1 MEDKKRKKDDKRKR
15 EASQKV
21 TEQKNK
27 VPDLTKPAS
36 AQSPAT
42 QSSSASPSPGPT
54 PSASPSPA
62 TSGPGSAA
70 TPSQGGNNAKR
81 LAVANGQPTSTT
93 SSSSTTGGPSA
104 AGNGSASSGGGP
116 QAPQQPPRYMPREVP
131 PRFRCQQDHKVLLK
145 RGQPPLSS
153 MLLGGGGGGDGPN
166 ANMAAVSESGTAA
179 ASVALTSSSVAASTT
194 TSNYANS
201 MWGAS
206 SGSQASSQGR
216 EKVIVDGNNLEEW
229 PSIAGSDGGGASFT
243 GTGGGSGNNGMPVNS
258 ISASGNQSSPTSSF
272 SLPNECMQSSSSVA
286 WGTAASQGHLGGG
299 NAVAAAGPLL
309 QQPSSLS
316 KAPAAPG
323 SHDAS
328 GPVDGSSGIPGA
340 NFSPNA
346 NPSAWPAL
354 VQQDGPAAAGE
365 GGLSSFHH
373 QGPGGSANNSA
384 SLGLGGGAVGVQGGH
399 PSLSVNQSSTHQ
411 HQLHQMQS
419 RDRELGGG
427 KWDSE
432 SAGPKIAGGEG
443 VGEGMDHSMG
453 GGGMSVGDHSLA
465 SSWRGQP
472 SYPAANSKT
481 GASRTDRWEGGG
493 GGTGGFGA
501 AEGDNGTGGWGYPS
515 STSGVNAWGS
525 AGNGGNSSQTSGV
538 SQGGWGS
545 PGVAGERGVSGSD
558 WGGSAPA
565 VGGANPAGEGMGGAG
580 SSNSS
585 SSGGSTAGN
594 HPAASSSSSTS
605 TTTTRTWDNQKGEG
619 ETGEW
624 SGGGGQGARGGSSSS
639 GGNSRSGSV
648 PNSSRPRRPAPDTE
662 AALQNLLSRSD
673 LDPRVLS
680 NTGWGQTQIRQ
691 NTSWVLE
698 EHAGQ
703 SKGGSSSATSK
714 HPSSASGPSQ
724 YSSGPRT
731 LSTDSMGPG
740 VSPSLVPSTGSSGE
754 GWESSSNSSSS
765 GASLSGRAPPPTGP
779 NTRNLGVSQSGPVT
793 TTGPGMVSGVMPGPS
808 QQGKTTGWGGG
819 GMGAGDS
826 QEAKG
831 WGNEEW
837 RGSSRGGNGGGWGD
851 LGQQGDSVS
860 GGWGGGQDEKRTG
873 GWKEMGGSGGGRGWG
888 SEQKV
893 GAGKDWGEQ
902 ESKSNTGG
910 GSWGDE
916 RKNGGGHSGG
926 DSGGGGWGNWD
937 DNAPRRTWGAG
948 GTGGGGTGGGGI
960 GVGGMGSKPHQSW
973 SGGNKMHQMPNS
985 QSGSITGP
993 QAQLQQQQSQPR
1005 NQHPQLQQAMD
1016 QGAMQGGGGRKL
1028 ISQAQN
1034 QNQSSGWTAGP
1045 KPGVSGGGGSGSE
1058 PSGWEEPSPQSISR
1072 KNEID
1077 DGTSAW
1083 GDPTHYNYKPVN
1095 LWDKNSG
1102 PAGQQP
1108 HGQGQAQQ
1116 PHGQGQAQQPHGQGQ
1131 AQQPHG
1137 QGPAQQPHGQGQ
1149 AQQPHGQGQAQQ
1161 PHGQGQA
1168 QHPHSQGQAQQP
1180 HGQGQAQQPHGQGQA
1195 QQPHG
1200 QGQAQQPHGQGQAQQ
1215 SHGQGQAQHP
1225 HSQGQAQQPHGQG
1238 QAQQQQPQQPQQPQQ
1253 QPQQQHG
1260 PPIQQ
1265 QQHGP
1270 PIQQQQ
1276 HGPPIQ
1282 QQQHGPLIQ
1291 QQQHGPPV
1299 QQQPSRQAAGLGG
1312 NRDFNTGHGPAKA
1325 SSMGPSGWGGT
1336 SPTSPTVD
1344 NGTAAWGKSNDTP
1357 TGWGDPDDAGG
1368 KTTCW
1373 GNPSSNP
1380 IKSGSKSMQD
1390 GWGDKEGSVAA
1401 SRHSSWEDEEEGGGM
1416 WNTTGSQGSGSSWGQ
1431 GSNGGWGQS
1440 HAGKKPGNKG
1450 PLKSGGGDSWMSP
1463 INRQFSNM
1471 GLLNDDPSGPNID
1484 LAPGSLQEKK
1494 MEAEKRGMGMNDYN
1508 GDMRK
1513 GGRGGGVGMGYRPPG
1528 PKDAAPVDA
1537 GSYFDKGGHSIF
1549 GSSGGMAQSRH
1560 QPSIPPINQSPGI
1573 RAQVPHQFLS
1583 PQMPGSALKQMPP
1596 PSGSVGGVSGVAG
1609 VGGGV
1614 FPPQLSPQHLA
1625 MLSSIYPPH
1634 IQFQLACQLL
1644 LQQQQ
1649 QQQPQQQPQQL
1660 LQNQRKFTPNVRQQA
1675 DPQQLA
1681 RIMAVLQQQR
1691 QQQQVGGLGS
1701 SSKLSPSHHGGGVGG
1716 GPKLPG
1722 ADPLPHPSLAGSVAD
1737 LHQKTLGPYSGFG
1750 SGVNLPGLDL
1760 GGSVVGGPGAMKD
1773 LGGQQSR
1780 FKWMMEGHCSPDT
1793 SSTENAFHKNGP
1805 VTPIKIP
1812 GGSPY
1817 SQYDMMVGDGL
1828 GDNWHRTPGNKMSAK
1843 PTNTPS
1849 WPPEFQ
1855 PGVPWKGIDRV
1866 DPESDPYMTPGSMMG
1881 NTVSPSLND
1890 TEHQLLQDNTDS
1902 TPPLNTLLP
1911 SPGAWPYSA
1920 SDSPLSNA
1928 HNSAKYTDY
1937 KTSWPPE
1944 PIGHKSWKA
1953 SRGSSQSQL
1962 SRLPPGLASQKQ
1974 PSPSPWSGG
1983 APRLASRGWG
1993 SGSSTTGSTWSDGS
2007 SRESCWLVL
2016 SNLTPQIDGSTLRT
2030 ICMQHG
2036 PLLTFHL
2043 GLTQGTALIRYGS
2056 KQEAAK
2062 AQSALHM
2069 CVLGNTT
2076 ILAEF
2081 VSEEDVARYIAH
2093 SQAGGAGSGGTTAA
2107 SAGSGSAAASTVGA
2121 NSNGGSCD
2129 RGGVGGNSG
2138 GGGDGASTAGGA
2150 GNGGGGSSSSGWQ
2163 SLDSTGSSSDQ
2174 SATQGPGLG
2183 IFTQWS
2189 SNGSG
2194 VGMGGGVEAGR
2205 QGLWGGM
2212 GGMSGAGY
2220 PSSSLWGSPALEDR
2234 HQMGSPASLLPG
2246 DLLGGGGRL
2255 HLRGPTDTHTHA
2267 HTHTCTQTHTHTH
2280 TQVLHRN
2287 TSVTLCIY
2295 LHRDGPK

>member
-27 VPDLTKPAS
+27 VPDLTKAAS

-70 TPSQGGNNAKR
+70 SPSQGGNNAKR

-93 SSSSTTGGPSA
+93 SSSSSTGGPSA
-104 AGNGSASSGGGP
+104 AGNGSAGSGGGT

-166 ANMAAVSESGTAA
+166 ANMAAVSDSGTAA
-179 ASVALTSSSVAASTT
+179 SSVALTSSSVAASTT

-216 EKVIVDGNNLEEW
+216 EKVIVDGNDLEEW
-229 PSIAGSDGGGASFT
+229 PSIGGNDGGGASFT
-243 GTGGGSGNNGMPVNS
+243 GTGGGSGNNGMPASS

-272 SLPNECMQSSSSVA
+272 SLPNECMQSSNSVA

-299 NAVAAAGPLL
+299 SAVAAAGPLL

-316 KAPAAPG
+316 KAPAVPG

-328 GPVDGSSGIPGA
+328 GPLDGSSGIPGA

-354 VQQDGPAAAGE
+354 VQQDGPAATGE

-384 SLGLGGGAVGVQGGH
+384 SLGLGGGTVGVLGGH

-411 HQLHQMQS
+411 HQVHQMQS
-419 RDRELGGG
+419 RDREMGGG

-432 SAGPKIAGGEG
+432 SAGPKIAGGDG
-443 VGEGMDHSMG
+443 IGGGMDHGVVG
-453 GGGMSVGDHSLA
+453 GGVTVGDHSLA
-465 SSWRGQP
+465 SSWRSQP

-481 GASRTDRWEGGG
+481 GASRTDGWEGGAA
-493 GGTGGFGA
+493 GTGAFGA
-501 AEGDNGTGGWGYPS
+501 AEGDNGTSGWGYPS
-515 STSGVNAWGS
+515 STSGVNAWGG
-525 AGNGGNSSQTSGV
+525 AGNGGTSSQTSGV

-545 PGVAGERGVSGSD
+545 SGVGGERGISGSD
-558 WGGSAPA
+558 WGGNSTA
-565 VGGANPAGEGMGGAG
+565 VGGSNPTDEGVGGAC

-594 HPAASSSSSTS
+594 QPAASSSSTT
-605 TTTTRTWDNQKGEG
+605 TTTTRAWDNQKEEG

-624 SGGGGQGARGGSSSS
+624 AGVAGEPGARGGSSSS
-639 GGNSRSGSV
+639 GGNSRSGSG
-648 PNSSRPRRPAPDTE
+648 SHPRRQAPNTE
-662 AALQNLLSRSD
+662 AALQSLLNRSD

-691 NTSWVLE
+691 NTAWDVD

-703 SKGGSSSATSK
+703 SKGVSSAPSK
-714 HPSSASGPSQ
+714 HPSSLGGVSQ
-724 YSSGPRT
+724 YSREPRT

-765 GASLSGRAPPPTGP
+765 GASLSGRAPPSTGP
-779 NTRNLGVSQSGPVT
+779 NMRNIGVSQSGPMT
-793 TTGPGMVSGVMPGPS
+793 TTGPGMGSGTVPGPT
-808 QQGKTTGWGGG
+808 QQGKETGWGGG
-819 GMGAGDS
+819 GMAPGDRH
-826 QEAKG
+826 EAKG

-837 RGSSRGGNGGGWGD
+837 RSSSSSRGGNGGGWGD
-851 LGQQGDSVS
+851 LGPQGNPVS
-860 GGWGGGQDEKRTG
+860 SGWGGSQEEKGTSS
-873 GWKEMGGSGGGRGWG
+873 WKEMGGNGGGSGWG
-888 SEQKV
+888 SDQKV
-893 GAGKDWGEQ
+893 GSGKDWGEQ
-902 ESKSNTGG
+902 ESKSNNGG
-910 GSWGDE
+910 GGWGDE

-926 DSGGGGWGNWD
+926 DSGAGGWNWED
-937 DNAPRRTWGAG
+937 STPRRTWGAG
-948 GTGGGGTGGGGI
+948 GTGGGGGGSAGGSV
-960 GVGGMGSKPHQSW
+960 GVVGGMGSKPHHSW

-985 QSGSITGP
+985 QSGSVTGP

-1005 NQHPQLQQAMD
+1005 NQHPQLQQQALD
-1016 QGAMQGGGGRKL
+1016 QGAMQGGGGRKP

-1034 QNQSSGWTAGP
+1034 QNQSSGWTSGP
-1045 KPGVSGGGGSGSE
+1045 IPGVSGGGGGGSE

-1072 KNEID
+1072 KNDID

-1095 LWDKNSG
+1095 LWDKNSS

-1108 HGQGQAQQ
+1108 HGQN
-1116 PHGQGQAQQPHGQGQ
+1116 
-1131 AQQPHG
+1131 
-1137 QGPAQQPHGQGQ
+1137 
-1149 AQQPHGQGQAQQ
+1149 
-1161 PHGQGQA
+1161 
-1168 QHPHSQGQAQQP
+1168 
-1180 HGQGQAQQPHGQGQA
+1180 
-1195 QQPHG
+1195 
-1200 QGQAQQPHGQGQAQQ
+1200 Q
-1215 SHGQGQAQHP
+1215 S
-1225 HSQGQAQQPHGQG
+1225 
-1238 QAQQQQPQQPQQPQQ
+1238 QQPQQ
-1253 QPQQQHG
+1253 G

-1265 QQHGP
+1265 QP
-1270 PIQQQQ
+1270 NR
-1276 HGPPIQ
+1276 
-1282 QQQHGPLIQ
+1282 
-1291 QQQHGPPV
+1291 
-1299 QQQPSRQAAGLGG
+1299 QPAGLGG
-1312 NRDFNTGHGPAKA
+1312 NRDFNTGHGPGKA
-1325 SSMGPSGWGGT
+1325 AAMGPSGWGGT

-1344 NGTAAWGKSNDTP
+1344 NGTAAWGKPSSP
-1357 TGWGDPDDAGG
+1357 TGWGDPDDG

-1373 GNPSSNP
+1373 GNSSSNS

-1390 GWGDKEGSVAA
+1390 GWIDKDGSVAA
-1401 SRHSSWEDEEEGGGM
+1401 SRHSSWEEEEEGGGM
-1416 WNTTGSQGSGSSWGQ
+1416 WNSAGSQGSGSSWGQ

-1440 HAGKKPGNKG
+1440 HAGKKSSNKG
-1450 PLKSGGGDSWMSP
+1450 SLKSGGGDSWMSP

-1471 GLLNDDPSGPNID
+1471 GLLQNDDSSSPNID

-1494 MEAEKRGMGMNDYN
+1494 MEVDKRGMGMPDYN

-1513 GGRGGGVGMGYRPPG
+1513 GGRGGGMAYRPPG
-1528 PKDAAPVDA
+1528 SKEAVPGDA
-1537 GSYFDKGGHSIF
+1537 GSYYDKTLPLINQDGCLGEEGPCSLYSPPTVYKSHSLFNHSIPFRQGGHSIF

-1560 QPSIPPINQSPGI
+1560 QPNIPPMNQSPGI

-1583 PQMPGSALKQMPP
+1583 PQVPGSVLKQMPP
-1596 PSGSVGGVSGVAG
+1596 PSGSVGGVGGVGGVAG

-1614 FPPQLSPQHLA
+1614 FPPQLSPQHIA

-1649 QQQPQQQPQQL
+1649 QQPPPPQPPQQQQHL

-1681 RIMAVLQQQR
+1681 RIMAVLQR
-1691 QQQQVGGLGS
+1691 QQQVGSLGG
-1701 SSKLSPSHHGGGVGG
+1701 SSKLSPSHHGLG

-1722 ADPLPHPSLAGSVAD
+1722 ADPLPHPGLAGAVAD
-1737 LHQKTLGPYSGFG
+1737 LHQKNLGPYSGFG
-1750 SGVNLPGLDL
+1750 SGMNLTGLDL
-1760 GGSVVGGPGAMKD
+1760 GGSVMGGPGAMKD

-1793 SSTENAFHKNGP
+1793 SSPENAFHKNGP
-1805 VTPIKIP
+1805 VTPIKMP
-1812 GGSPY
+1812 GSSPY

-1828 GDNWHRTPGNKMSAK
+1828 SDNWHRTPGNKMGAK

-1855 PGVPWKGIDRV
+1855 PGVPWKGIDRI

-1881 NTVSPSLND
+1881 NAVSPSLND

-1920 SDSPLSNA
+1920 SDSPLNNA

-1962 SRLPPGLASQKQ
+1962 SRPPPGLPSQKQ

-1983 APRLASRGWG
+1983 APRLAGRGWG
-1993 SGSSTTGSTWSDGS
+1993 SSSSTAASTWSDGS

-2093 SQAGGAGSGGTTAA
+2093 SQAGGAGSGGAA
-2107 SAGSGSAAASTVGA
+2107 AGSTGSGPATSSAVGA
-2121 NSNGGSCD
+2121 NSNGGSCE
-2129 RGGVGGNSG
+2129 RGGAGGSSVT
-2138 GGGDGASTAGGA
+2138 AAAAAGGA
-2150 GNGGGGSSSSGWQ
+2150 GGVEGASTGGGAGSGGAGSAGSGWQ
-2163 SLDSTGSSSDQ
+2163 SLDSTGSSAEQ
-2174 SATQGPGLG
+2174 PATQGPGLG

-2189 SNGSG
+2189 SNGG
-2194 VGMGGGVEAGR
+2194 GAGGVEATR

-2212 GGMSGAGY
+2212 GGMGGAPY

-2246 DLLGGGGRL
+2246 DLLGGGA
-2255 HLRGPTDTHTHA
+2255 D
-2267 HTHTCTQTHTHTH
+2267 
-2280 TQVLHRN
+2280 
-2287 TSVTLCIY
+2287 SI
-2295 LHRDGPK
+2295 

>member
-1 MEDKKRKKDDKRKR
+1 
-15 EASQKV
+15 
-21 TEQKNK
+21 
-27 VPDLTKPAS
+27 
-36 AQSPAT
+36 
-42 QSSSASPSPGPT
+42 PGPT

-62 TSGPGSAA
+62 TLGPGSAA

-93 SSSSTTGGPSA
+93 ISSSTAGGPSA
-104 AGNGSASSGGGP
+104 AGNGSTSSGGGA
-116 QAPQQPPRYMPREVP
+116 QAPQQQPRYMPREVP

-153 MLLGGGGGGDGPN
+153 MLLGGGGTGDGPN
-166 ANMAAVSESGTAA
+166 ANMAAVSDSGAA
-179 ASVALTSSSVAASTT
+179 ASSLALTSSSVAASTT

-201 MWGAS
+201 MWGTS
-206 SGSQASSQGR
+206 SGSQPSSQGR
-216 EKVIVDGNNLEEW
+216 EKVIVDGNDLEEW

-243 GTGGGSGNNGMPVNS
+243 VSGGGSSNNGMPVNS

-272 SLPNECMQSSSSVA
+272 SLPNECMQSSNGVA
-286 WGTAASQGHLGGG
+286 WGMAASQGHLVGG
-299 NAVAAAGPLL
+299 NAAATAGPLL

-316 KAPAAPG
+316 KASAVPG

-340 NFSPNA
+340 NFNPNA

-365 GGLSSFHH
+365 GGQSSFHH
-373 QGPGGSANNSA
+373 QGPGGSLSANNSA
-384 SLGLGGGAVGVQGGH
+384 SLGLGLGGGAVGVLGGH
-399 PSLSVNQSSTHQ
+399 PPLSVNQSSTHQ
-411 HQLHQMQS
+411 RQLHQMQS
-419 RDRELGGG
+419 RDREMGGG

-443 VGEGMDHSMG
+443 IGGGMDRGVG
-453 GGGMSVGDHSLA
+453 GGEMSVGDHSLA

-481 GASRTDRWEGGG
+481 GASRTDGWEGGA
-493 GGTGGFGA
+493 GGTGGFAA
-501 AEGDNGTGGWGYPS
+501 AEGDNGTSGWGYPS

-525 AGNGGNSSQTSGV
+525 AGTGGNGSQTSGV

-545 PGVAGERGVSGSD
+545 SGAGGERGVSGGD
-558 WGGSAPA
+558 WGGSSTGI
-565 VGGANPAGEGMGGAG
+565 GGANPGGEGMGGAC

-594 HPAASSSSSTS
+594 PPATSSSSSTA
-605 TTTTRTWDNQKGEG
+605 TTMTRAWDNQKGEG
-619 ETGEW
+619 DTGEW
-624 SGGGGQGARGGSSSS
+624 GAGGEGQGAQGGSSSS
-639 GGNSRSGSV
+639 GGNSRSGSG
-648 PNSSRPRRPAPDTE
+648 PNSSHSRPRRPAPNAE

-691 NTSWVLE
+691 NTSWDFE
-698 EHAGQ
+698 EHGGQ
-703 SKGGSSSATSK
+703 SKGGSSSASSK
-714 HPSSASGPSQ
+714 HQSSLGGSSQ
-724 YSSGPRT
+724 YSGGPRT
-731 LSTDSMGPG
+731 QITDTMGPG
-740 VSPSLVPSTGSSGE
+740 ASPSLVPSAGSSGE

-765 GASLSGRAPPPTGP
+765 GASLSGRAPPSSGP
-779 NTRNLGVSQSGPVT
+779 NMRNLGVSQSGPVT
-793 TTGPGMVSGVMPGPS
+793 TTGPGMGSGGIPGHS
-808 QQGKTTGWGGG
+808 QQAKNTGWGGDG
-819 GMGAGDS
+819 

-831 WGNEEW
+831 WGKEEW
-837 RGSSRGGNGGGWGD
+837 RDSSRGGNGGWGD
-851 LGQQGDSVS
+851 LGQQGDQVS
-860 GGWGGGQDEKRTG
+860 GGWGGGQEEKGSG
-873 GWKEMGGSGGGRGWG
+873 GWKEMGGNGSGWG
-888 SEQKV
+888 SGQKV
-893 GAGKDWGEQ
+893 GAGRDWGEQ
-902 ESKSNTGG
+902 QSKSNSGG
-910 GSWGDE
+910 GGWEDE
-916 RKNGGGHSGG
+916 RKNGGNSGG
-926 DSGGGGWGNWD
+926 DSGVGGWGSWD
-937 DNAPRRTWGAG
+937 DGAPRRTWGAG
-948 GTGGGGTGGGGI
+948 GTGGGGSAGGGAGV
-960 GVGGMGSKPHQSW
+960 VGGMGSKPHQSW

-1005 NQHPQLQQAMD
+1005 NQHPQRQQALD
-1016 QGAMQGGGGRKL
+1016 QGAMQGGGGRKP

-1034 QNQSSGWTAGP
+1034 QNQSSGWTSGP
-1045 KPGVSGGGGSGSE
+1045 IPGGSGGCGSGSE

-1095 LWDKNSG
+1095 LWDKNSA

-1108 HGQGQAQQ
+1108 LGQGQAQV
-1116 PHGQGQAQQPHGQGQ
+1116 P
-1131 AQQPHG
+1131 
-1137 QGPAQQPHGQGQ
+1137 
-1149 AQQPHGQGQAQQ
+1149 
-1161 PHGQGQA
+1161 
-1168 QHPHSQGQAQQP
+1168 
-1180 HGQGQAQQPHGQGQA
+1180 
-1195 QQPHG
+1195 
-1200 QGQAQQPHGQGQAQQ
+1200 
-1215 SHGQGQAQHP
+1215 
-1225 HSQGQAQQPHGQG
+1225 
-1238 QAQQQQPQQPQQPQQ
+1238 QQQQPPPLPQQ
-1253 QPQQQHG
+1253 QQQQQQQQQG
-1260 PPIQQ
+1260 PPI
-1265 QQHGP
+1265 
-1270 PIQQQQ
+1270 
-1276 HGPPIQ
+1276 
-1282 QQQHGPLIQ
+1282 
-1291 QQQHGPPV
+1291 

-1312 NRDFNTGHGPAKA
+1312 NRDFNTGHGPGKTSA
-1325 SSMGPSGWGGT
+1325 MGPSGWGGT

-1344 NGTAAWGKSNDTP
+1344 NGTAAWGKPTDTP

-1368 KTTCW
+1368 KTTGW
-1373 GNPSSNP
+1373 GNPSPNP

-1416 WNTTGSQGSGSSWGQ
+1416 WNSTGSQGSGSSWGQ

-1440 HAGKKPGNKG
+1440 HAGKKPSNKG
-1450 PLKSGGGDSWMSP
+1450 PLKAGGGDSWMSP

-1484 LAPGSLQEKK
+1484 LAPGSLQDKK
-1494 MEAEKRGMGMNDYN
+1494 IDVEKRSMGMNDYN

-1513 GGRGGGVGMGYRPPG
+1513 GGRGGGGMAYRPPVSKEATPG
-1528 PKDAAPVDA
+1528 DV
-1537 GSYFDKGGHSIF
+1537 GSYYDKGGHSIF
-1549 GSSGGMAQSRH
+1549 GSGGGMAQSRH
-1560 QPSIPPINQSPGI
+1560 QPSVPPINQSPGI

-1583 PQMPGSALKQMPP
+1583 PQVPGSVLKQMPP
-1596 PSGSVGGVSGVAG
+1596 PSGSVGGVGGVGGVAG
-1609 VGGGV
+1609 LGGGV
-1614 FPPQLSPQHLA
+1614 FPPQLSPQHIA
-1625 MLSSIYPPH
+1625 MLSSIYPPQ
-1634 IQFQLACQLL
+1634 IQFQLAYQLL

-1649 QQQPQQQPQQL
+1649 QQQPQQQL

-1691 QQQQVGGLGS
+1691 QQQQVGGLGG
-1701 SSKLSPSHHGGGVGG
+1701 SSKLSPSHHGGIGGG

-1737 LHQKTLGPYSGFG
+1737 LHQKTLGPYSAGFG

-1760 GGSVVGGPGAMKD
+1760 GGSVVGGPGGMKD

-1780 FKWMMEGHCSPDT
+1780 FKWMMEGHSSPDT
-1793 SSTENAFHKNGP
+1793 SSPENAFHKNGP
-1805 VTPIKIP
+1805 VTPMKMP

-1817 SQYDMMVGDGL
+1817 SQYEMMVGDGL
-1828 GDNWHRTPGNKMSAK
+1828 SDNWHRTPGNKMGTK

-1881 NTVSPSLND
+1881 NAVSPNLND

-1920 SDSPLSNA
+1920 SDSPLNNA

-1953 SRGSSQSQL
+1953 NRGSSQAQL
-1962 SRLPPGLASQKQ
+1962 SRPPPGLASQKQ

-1983 APRLASRGWG
+1983 APRLAGRGWG
-1993 SGSSTTGSTWSDGS
+1993 GGSSTTGSTWSDGS

-2043 GLTQGTALIRYGS
+2043 GLTQGTALIRYSS

-2093 SQAGGAGSGGTTAA
+2093 SQAGGAGTGGTTAG
-2107 SAGSGSAAASTVGA
+2107 SAGSGATAASAVG
-2121 NSNGGSCD
+2121 SSGNGGSCE
-2129 RGGVGGNSG
+2129 RGGAGGSSG
-2138 GGGDGASTAGGA
+2138 GGGGGGGVEGGSTAGGV
-2150 GNGGGGSSSSGWQ
+2150 GNGGAGHSSSGWQ

-2174 SATQGPGLG
+2174 SVTQGPGLG
-2183 IFTQWS
+2183 IFAQWS
-2189 SNGSG
+2189 SNGTG
-2194 VGMGGGVEAGR
+2194 VGGGGAMEAGR

-2220 PSSSLWGSPALEDR
+2220 PSTSLWGSPALEDR

-2246 DLLGGGGRL
+2246 DLLGGG
-2255 HLRGPTDTHTHA
+2255 TD
-2267 HTHTCTQTHTHTH
+2267 
-2280 TQVLHRN
+2280 
-2287 TSVTLCIY
+2287 SI
-2295 LHRDGPK
+2295 

>member
-21 TEQKNK
+21 
-27 VPDLTKPAS
+27 S
-36 AQSPAT
+36 I
-42 QSSSASPSPGPT
+42 SASPSPGPT

-93 SSSSTTGGPSA
+93 TQ
-104 AGNGSASSGGGP
+104 AS
-116 QAPQQPPRYMPREVP
+116 QQQPRYMPREVP

-166 ANMAAVSESGTAA
+166 ANMAAVSDSGAA
-179 ASVALTSSSVAASTT
+179 ASSLALTSSSVAASTT

-206 SGSQASSQGR
+206 SGSQTSSQGR
-216 EKVIVDGNNLEEW
+216 EKVIVDGNDLEEW

-243 GTGGGSGNNGMPVNS
+243 RAGGGSSNNGMPVNS
-258 ISASGNQSSPTSSF
+258 NSASGNQSSPTSSF
-272 SLPNECMQSSSSVA
+272 SLPNECMQSSNGVA

-316 KAPAAPG
+316 KASAVPG

-340 NFSPNA
+340 NFNPNA

-365 GGLSSFHH
+365 GGPSSFHH
-373 QGPGGSANNSA
+373 QGPGGSLSANNSA
-384 SLGLGGGAVGVQGGH
+384 SLGLGGGAVGVLGGH
-399 PSLSVNQSSTHQ
+399 PPLSVNQSSTHQ

-419 RDRELGGG
+419 RDREMGGG

-443 VGEGMDHSMG
+443 IGGGMDHGVG

-481 GASRTDRWEGGG
+481 GASRTDGWEGGGG

-501 AEGDNGTGGWGYPS
+501 AEGDNGTSGWGYPS
-515 STSGVNAWGS
+515 STSGANAWGS
-525 AGNGGNSSQTSGV
+525 AGTGGNGSQTSGV

-545 PGVAGERGVSGSD
+545 SGVGSERGVSGGD
-558 WGGSAPA
+558 WGGSTTGI
-565 VGGANPAGEGMGGAG
+565 GGANPGGEGMGGAC

-594 HPAASSSSSTS
+594 PPATSSSSSTA
-605 TTTTRTWDNQKGEG
+605 TTMTRVWDNQKGES

-624 SGGGGQGARGGSSSS
+624 GGGVGGQGARGGSSSS
-639 GGNSRSGSV
+639 GGNSRNGSG
-648 PNSSRPRRPAPDTE
+648 PNSSQSRPRRQAPNAE
-662 AALQNLLSRSD
+662 AALQNLLNRSD

-691 NTSWVLE
+691 NTAWDVD
-698 EHAGQ
+698 EHGGQ
-703 SKGGSSSATSK
+703 SKGGLPSASASK
-714 HPSSASGPSQ
+714 HPSSLGGSSQ
-724 YSSGPRT
+724 YSGGPRT
-731 LSTDSMGPG
+731 QITESAGPG
-740 VSPSLVPSTGSSGE
+740 VNPSLVASAGSSGE

-765 GASLSGRAPPPTGP
+765 GASLSGRAPPPSGP
-779 NTRNLGVSQSGPVT
+779 NMRNLGISQSGPVT
-793 TTGPGMVSGVMPGPS
+793 TTGPGMGSGVIPGHN
-808 QQGKTTGWGGG
+808 QQVKTTGWGGE
-819 GMGAGDS
+819 GMGSGDG

-837 RGSSRGGNGGGWGD
+837 RDSSRGGKGGGWGD
-851 LGQQGDSVS
+851 LGKQGDQVS
-860 GGWGGGQDEKRTG
+860 GGWGGNQEEKGAG
-873 GWKEMGGSGGGRGWG
+873 GWKDMGGNGGGSGWG
-888 SEQKV
+888 SGQKV
-893 GAGKDWGEQ
+893 GAGRDWGEQ
-902 ESKSNTGG
+902 ESKSNSGG
-910 GSWGDE
+910 GGWEDD
-916 RKNGGGHSGG
+916 RKNGGGNSGG
-926 DSGGGGWGNWD
+926 DSGVGGWGSWD

-948 GTGGGGTGGGGI
+948 GTGGGGSGGGGM
-960 GVGGMGSKPHQSW
+960 GVVGGMGSKPHQNW

-985 QSGSITGP
+985 QLGSITGP

-1005 NQHPQLQQAMD
+1005 NQHPQLQQALD
-1016 QGAMQGGGGRKL
+1016 QGAMQGGGGRKP

-1034 QNQSSGWTAGP
+1034 QNQSSGWTSGP
-1045 KPGVSGGGGSGSE
+1045 IPGGPGGSGSGSE

-1102 PAGQQP
+1102 R
-1108 HGQGQAQQ
+1108 
-1116 PHGQGQAQQPHGQGQ
+1116 
-1131 AQQPHG
+1131 
-1137 QGPAQQPHGQGQ
+1137 
-1149 AQQPHGQGQAQQ
+1149 
-1161 PHGQGQA
+1161 
-1168 QHPHSQGQAQQP
+1168 
-1180 HGQGQAQQPHGQGQA
+1180 
-1195 QQPHG
+1195 
-1200 QGQAQQPHGQGQAQQ
+1200 
-1215 SHGQGQAQHP
+1215 
-1225 HSQGQAQQPHGQG
+1225 
-1238 QAQQQQPQQPQQPQQ
+1238 
-1253 QPQQQHG
+1253 
-1260 PPIQQ
+1260 
-1265 QQHGP
+1265 
-1270 PIQQQQ
+1270 
-1276 HGPPIQ
+1276 
-1282 QQQHGPLIQ
+1282 
-1291 QQQHGPPV
+1291 
-1299 QQQPSRQAAGLGG
+1299 RQAGETLLP
-1312 NRDFNTGHGPAKA
+1312 T
-1325 SSMGPSGWGGT
+1325 PS
-1336 SPTSPTVD
+1336 
-1344 NGTAAWGKSNDTP
+1344 NL
-1357 TGWGDPDDAGG
+1357 
-1368 KTTCW
+1368 
-1373 GNPSSNP
+1373 
-1380 IKSGSKSMQD
+1380 SMQD

-1401 SRHSSWEDEEEGGGM
+1401 SRHSSWEDEEEAGGM
-1416 WNTTGSQGSGSSWGQ
+1416 WNSAGSQGSGSSWGQ
-1431 GSNGGWGQS
+1431 GSNGGWG
-1440 HAGKKPGNKG
+1440 
-1450 PLKSGGGDSWMSP
+1450 DSWMNP

-1513 GGRGGGVGMGYRPPG
+1513 GGRGGGGGMAYRPPG
-1528 PKDAAPVDA
+1528 SKEAAPVDP
-1537 GSYFDKGGHSIF
+1537 GSYYDKVTSHCHL
-1549 GSSGGMAQSRH
+1549 SGMGQSRH
-1560 QPSIPPINQSPGI
+1560 QPNVPPINQSPGI
-1573 RAQVPHQFLS
+1573 RGQVPHQFLS
-1583 PQMPGSALKQMPP
+1583 PQFAF
-1596 PSGSVGGVSGVAG
+1596 VS
-1609 VGGGV
+1609 
-1614 FPPQLSPQHLA
+1614 LL
-1625 MLSSIYPPH
+1625 PPH
-1634 IQFQLACQLL
+1634 SSFCFILCFILSVFVQACQLL

-1649 QQQPQQQPQQL
+1649 QQPQQQQQQL

-1675 DPQQLA
+1675 DPQQCVFLPS
-1681 RIMAVLQQQR
+1681 IMCF
-1691 QQQQVGGLGS
+1691 
-1701 SSKLSPSHHGGGVGG
+1701 
-1716 GPKLPG
+1716 
-1722 ADPLPHPSLAGSVAD
+1722 PSL
-1737 LHQKTLGPYSGFG
+1737 
-1750 SGVNLPGLDL
+1750 
-1760 GGSVVGGPGAMKD
+1760 
-1773 LGGQQSR
+1773 
-1780 FKWMMEGHCSPDT
+1780 
-1793 SSTENAFHKNGP
+1793 
-1805 VTPIKIP
+1805 
-1812 GGSPY
+1812 
-1817 SQYDMMVGDGL
+1817 
-1828 GDNWHRTPGNKMSAK
+1828 
-1843 PTNTPS
+1843 
-1849 WPPEFQ
+1849 EFQ

-1881 NTVSPSLND
+1881 NAVSPNLND

-1920 SDSPLSNA
+1920 SDSPLNNA

-1962 SRLPPGLASQKQ
+1962 SRPPPGLASQKQ

-1983 APRLASRGWG
+1983 APRLAGRGWG
-1993 SGSSTTGSTWSDGS
+1993 GGSSSTWSDSS

-2093 SQAGGAGSGGTTAA
+2093 SQAGGAGTS
-2107 SAGSGSAAASTVGA
+2107 SAVG
-2121 NSNGGSCD
+2121 
-2129 RGGVGGNSG
+2129 
-2138 GGGDGASTAGGA
+2138 
-2150 GNGGGGSSSSGWQ
+2150 

-2183 IFTQWS
+2183 IFSQWS
-2189 SNGSG
+2189 SNGTG
-2194 VGMGGGVEAGR
+2194 VGGAGGVEAGR

-2220 PSSSLWGSPALEDR
+2220 PSSSLWGSPALDDR

-2246 DLLGGGGRL
+2246 DLLGGGA
-2255 HLRGPTDTHTHA
+2255 D
-2267 HTHTCTQTHTHTH
+2267 
-2280 TQVLHRN
+2280 
-2287 TSVTLCIY
+2287 SI
-2295 LHRDGPK
+2295 

>member
-1 MEDKKRKKDDKRKR
+1 MHLFKQIFLSPPYPSCSARLDQ
-15 EASQKV
+15 ASFCPV
-21 TEQKNK
+21 FCYSEQ
-27 VPDLTKPAS
+27 LCL
-36 AQSPAT
+36 
-42 QSSSASPSPGPT
+42 PSPGPT

-93 SSSSTTGGPSA
+93 SSSSTAGGSSV
-104 AGNGSASSGGGP
+104 AGNSSASSGGGT

-153 MLLGGGGGGDGPN
+153 MLLGGGVGGDGPN
-166 ANMAAVSESGTAA
+166 ANMAAVSDSGTAA
-179 ASVALTSSSVAASTT
+179 SSLALTSSSVAASTT

-216 EKVIVDGNNLEEW
+216 EKVIVDGNDLEEW
-229 PSIAGSDGGGASFT
+229 PSIAGSDGGS
-243 GTGGGSGNNGMPVNS
+243 SGNNGMPVNS

-272 SLPNECMQSSSSVA
+272 SLPNECMQSSSSSA
-286 WGTAASQGHLGGG
+286 WVTAASQGHLGGG
-299 NAVAAAGPLL
+299 IAVTAAGPLL
-309 QQPSSLS
+309 QQSSSLS
-316 KAPAAPG
+316 KAPAVPG

-328 GPVDGSSGIPGA
+328 GSVDGSSGIPGA
-340 NFSPNA
+340 NFNPNA

-354 VQQDGPAAAGE
+354 VQQDGPAAVGE
-365 GGLSSFHH
+365 GGQSSFHH

-384 SLGLGGGAVGVQGGH
+384 SLGAAGVLGGH
-399 PSLSVNQSSTHQ
+399 PSLSVNQSNTHQ

-419 RDRELGGG
+419 RDREMGGG
-427 KWDSE
+427 NWDSK

-443 VGEGMDHSMG
+443 IGGGMDHGAG
-453 GGGMSVGDHSLA
+453 GSGMSEEHSLV

-481 GASRTDRWEGGG
+481 GASRTDGWES
-493 GGTGGFGA
+493 GGTCTGVFGA
-501 AEGDNGTGGWGYPS
+501 AEGDNGTSGWGYQS
-515 STSGVNAWGS
+515 STSGVNVWGS
-525 AGNGGNSSQTSGV
+525 AGNGGNMSQTSGV
-538 SQGGWGS
+538 SQGGWGLS
-545 PGVAGERGVSGSD
+545 GDGGERGISGSE
-558 WGGSAPA
+558 WGGNSGG
-565 VGGANPAGEGMGGAG
+565 VGGPNPGGEGMSGAC

-594 HPAASSSSSTS
+594 PPTASSSSSTA
-605 TTTTRTWDNQKGEG
+605 TTTTRAWDNQKGEG

-624 SGGGGQGARGGSSSS
+624 GEVVGGQGGRGGSSSS
-639 GGNSRSGSV
+639 GGNSRSGGT
-648 PNSSRPRRPAPDTE
+648 PNSSRPRRQAVNAE
-662 AALQNLLSRSD
+662 AALQSLLNRSD

-691 NTSWVLE
+691 NTEWNID

-714 HPSSASGPSQ
+714 HPPSLSGPQ

-731 LSTDSMGPG
+731 LSTDSVAPG

-765 GASLSGRAPPPTGP
+765 GASLSGRAPPPIGP
-779 NTRNLGVSQSGPVT
+779 NMRNLGVSQSGPVT
-793 TTGPGMVSGVMPGPS
+793 PTGPGIGSGVVPGSS
-808 QQGKTTGWGGG
+808 QQGKATGWGGG
-819 GMGAGDS
+819 GMGAGDC
-826 QEAKG
+826 QEPTG
-831 WGNEEW
+831 WGSDEY
-837 RGSSRGGNGGGWGD
+837 RGSSRGEKGGWGD
-851 LGQQGDSVS
+851 LGQQSDPVT
-860 GGWGGGQDEKRTG
+860 GGWGRSQDEKGTG
-873 GWKEMGGSGGGRGWG
+873 GWKDMGGNGGGGWG
-888 SEQKV
+888 SEQKAGV
-893 GAGKDWGEQ
+893 GKNWGEQ
-902 ESKSNTGG
+902 DSKLNSGG
-910 GSWGDE
+910 GGWGDE

-926 DSGGGGWGNWD
+926 DLGVSGWGDWGES
-937 DNAPRRTWGAG
+937 APRRTWGAG
-948 GTGGGGTGGGGI
+948 GTGGGGSGGGGI
-960 GVGGMGSKPHQSW
+960 GVVGGMGSKPQQSW

-1005 NQHPQLQQAMD
+1005 NQHPQLHQALD
-1016 QGAMQGGGGRKL
+1016 QGAMQGVGGRKL

-1034 QNQSSGWTAGP
+1034 QNQSSGWTSGP
-1045 KPGVSGGGGSGSE
+1045 IPGVSGGDGSGSE

-1083 GDPTHYNYKPVN
+1083 GDPDHYKPVN

-1102 PAGQQP
+1102 HAV
-1108 HGQGQAQQ
+1108 QGQA
-1116 PHGQGQAQQPHGQGQ
+1116 P
-1131 AQQPHG
+1131 
-1137 QGPAQQPHGQGQ
+1137 
-1149 AQQPHGQGQAQQ
+1149 
-1161 PHGQGQA
+1161 
-1168 QHPHSQGQAQQP
+1168 
-1180 HGQGQAQQPHGQGQA
+1180 
-1195 QQPHG
+1195 
-1200 QGQAQQPHGQGQAQQ
+1200 
-1215 SHGQGQAQHP
+1215 
-1225 HSQGQAQQPHGQG
+1225 
-1238 QAQQQQPQQPQQPQQ
+1238 AQQQQQQ
-1253 QPQQQHG
+1253 
-1260 PPIQQ
+1260 
-1265 QQHGP
+1265 
-1270 PIQQQQ
+1270 
-1276 HGPPIQ
+1276 
-1282 QQQHGPLIQ
+1282 
-1291 QQQHGPPV
+1291 GPPV
-1299 QQQPSRQAAGLGG
+1299 QQQPSRQTAALGG
-1312 NRDFNTGHGPAKA
+1312 NRDFSTGPGK
-1325 SSMGPSGWGGT
+1325 SSAMGPSGWGST

-1344 NGTAAWGKSNDTP
+1344 NGTAAWGKPSDAP

-1380 IKSGSKSMQD
+1380 IKSGSKTMQD
-1390 GWGDKEGSVAA
+1390 GWGNKESPVAA
-1401 SRHSSWEDEEEGGGM
+1401 SRNPSWEDEEEGGGM
-1416 WNTTGSQGSGSSWGQ
+1416 WNSTGSQGSGSSWGQ

-1440 HAGKKPGNKG
+1440 HTGKKPSSKG
-1450 PLKSGGGDSWMSP
+1450 PLKAGGGEPWMGP

-1484 LAPGSLQEKK
+1484 PTSGSIQDKK
-1494 MEAEKRGMGMNDYN
+1494 IEMDKRGMGMTDYN

-1513 GGRGGGVGMGYRPPG
+1513 GGRGGSGGVSYRPPG
-1528 PKDAAPVDA
+1528 SKEAAPGDA
-1537 GSYFDKGGHSIF
+1537 GIYYEKAGHNIF

-1560 QPSIPPINQSPGI
+1560 QPSIPQINQSPGI

-1583 PQMPGSALKQMPP
+1583 PQVPGSVLKQMPP
-1596 PSGSVGGVSGVAG
+1596 PSGNMGGVGGVGGVAG

-1614 FPPQLSPQHLA
+1614 FPPQLSPQHIA

-1649 QQQPQQQPQQL
+1649 QPQQQQQQQL
-1660 LQNQRKFTPNVRQQA
+1660 LQNQRKFTPNTRQQT

-1691 QQQQVGGLGS
+1691 QVGGLSG
-1701 SSKLSPSHHGGGVGG
+1701 SSKLSPSHHGGSGGG

-1722 ADPLPHPSLAGSVAD
+1722 ADPLSHPGLAASVAD
-1737 LHQKTLGPYSGFG
+1737 LHQKNLGPYSGFG
-1750 SGVNLPGLDL
+1750 SGVNLTGLDL

-1773 LGGQQSR
+1773 LGSQQSR
-1780 FKWMMEGHCSPDT
+1780 FKWMMEGNCSPDT
-1793 SSTENAFHKNGP
+1793 SSSENAFHKNGP
-1805 VTPIKIP
+1805 VTPIKMP

-1817 SQYDMMVGDGL
+1817 SQYDMMVGEGL
-1828 GDNWHRTPGNKMSAK
+1828 SDNWHRTPGNKMCAK
-1843 PTNTPS
+1843 PASTPS

-1881 NTVSPSLND
+1881 NTVPPTLND

-1920 SDSPLSNA
+1920 SDSPLNA
-1928 HNSAKYTDY
+1928 HNSAKYTEY

-1944 PIGHKSWKA
+1944 PIGPKSWKA
-1953 SRGSSQSQL
+1953 SRGSSQTQL
-1962 SRLPPGLASQKQ
+1962 SRPPPGLASQKQ

-1983 APRLASRGWG
+1983 APRLAGRSWS
-1993 SGSSTTGSTWSDGS
+1993 SGSNSTGSTWSDGS

-2043 GLTQGTALIRYGS
+2043 GLTQGTALIRYS
-2056 KQEAAK
+2056 SRQEAAK

-2081 VSEEDVARYIAH
+2081 MSEEDVARYIAH
-2093 SQAGGAGSGGTTAA
+2093 SQAGGAGSGGTAPG
-2107 SAGSGSAAASTVGA
+2107 SQGSGPTATSTVGA
-2121 NSNGGSCD
+2121 NSNGGSCE
-2129 RGGVGGNSG
+2129 RGGAGGNGGVGGV
-2138 GGGDGASTAGGA
+2138 DGASTVGGA
-2150 GNGGGGSSSSGWQ
+2150 GNGGAGSSSSAWQ
-2163 SLDSTGSSSDQ
+2163 SLESTGSSSDQ

-2189 SNGSG
+2189 TNGTG
-2194 VGMGGGVEAGR
+2194 IGGAGGVEAGR
-2205 QGLWGGM
+2205 QGLWGSVGGM
-2212 GGMSGAGY
+2212 GGQGTPAVASGLLRRLRIVTRWAAPPRCFQGTCWAGGPT
-2220 PSSSLWGSPALEDR
+2220 PSEGPADT
-2234 HQMGSPASLLPG
+2234 HV
-2246 DLLGGGGRL
+2246 L
-2255 HLRGPTDTHTHA
+2255 HLR
-2267 HTHTCTQTHTHTH
+2267 
-2280 TQVLHRN
+2280 
-2287 TSVTLCIY
+2287 
-2295 LHRDGPK
+2295 

>member
-1 MEDKKRKKDDKRKR
+1 MEDKKRKKEEKRKR

-81 LAVANGQPTSTT
+81 LAVANGQSTSTT
-93 SSSSTTGGPSA
+93 SSSSTAGGPSA
-104 AGNGSASSGGGP
+104 AGTGSTSSGGGT

-166 ANMAAVSESGTAA
+166 ANMAAVSDSGSTA
-179 ASVALTSSSVAASTT
+179 SSLALTSSSVAASTT

-216 EKVIVDGNNLEEW
+216 EKVIVDGNDLEEW
-229 PSIAGSDGGGASFT
+229 PSIAGSD
-243 GTGGGSGNNGMPVNS
+243 GGGSGNNGMPVNS

-272 SLPNECMQSSSSVA
+272 SLPNECMQSSNSMA

-309 QQPSSLS
+309 QQSSLLS
-316 KAPAAPG
+316 KAPTVPG

-328 GPVDGSSGIPGA
+328 GPVDGSSGITGA

-384 SLGLGGGAVGVQGGH
+384 SLGLGGGAVGVLGGH
-399 PSLSVNQSSTHQ
+399 PSLSVNQSSAHQ

-419 RDRELGGG
+419 RDREMGGG

-443 VGEGMDHSMG
+443 IGGGMDHG
-453 GGGMSVGDHSLA
+453 GGGGINVGDHSLA
-465 SSWRGQP
+465 SSWRGQS

-481 GASRTDRWEGGG
+481 GASRTDGWEGGG
-493 GGTGGFGA
+493 GGTGGFRA
-501 AEGDNGTGGWGYPS
+501 AEGDNGTSGWGYPS

-525 AGNGGNSSQTSGV
+525 AGNGGNSSQTAGV
-538 SQGGWGS
+538 SQGGWGLS
-545 PGVAGERGVSGSD
+545 GVGGERGVSGSD
-558 WGGSAPA
+558 WGGSPPGI
-565 VGGANPAGEGMGGAG
+565 GGPNPGGEGMGGAC

-594 HPAASSSSSTS
+594 PPAASSSSSTATS
-605 TTTTRTWDNQKGEG
+605 TTRAWDNQKEEG

-624 SGGGGQGARGGSSSS
+624 GGGIGGQGERGGSSSS

-648 PNSSRPRRPAPDTE
+648 PNSSRPHRPAPNAE

-691 NTSWVLE
+691 NTAWDVE
-698 EHAGQ
+698 ECAGQ

-714 HPSSASGPSQ
+714 HPSSHGGPTQ

-731 LSTDSMGPG
+731 LTTDSMGPG

-779 NTRNLGVSQSGPVT
+779 NMRNLGVSQSGQVT
-793 TTGPGMVSGVMPGPS
+793 TTVPGMGSGVIPGPS
-808 QQGKTTGWGGG
+808 QQGKATGWGGG
-819 GMGAGDS
+819 VLGDGGG

-837 RGSSRGGNGGGWGD
+837 RGSNRGEKRGGWGD
-851 LGQQGDSVS
+851 LGQQGDPVS
-860 GGWGGGQDEKRTG
+860 GGWGGSQEEKGTG
-873 GWKEMGGSGGGRGWG
+873 GWKEMGGNEGGSGWG
-888 SEQKV
+888 SEHKV

-902 ESKSNTGG
+902 ESKSNSGG
-910 GSWGDE
+910 GGWGDE

-926 DSGGGGWGNWD
+926 DSGVGGWGSWD
-937 DNAPRRTWGAG
+937 DSAPRRTWGAG
-948 GTGGGGTGGGGI
+948 GTGGGGSGGGGI
-960 GVGGMGSKPHQSW
+960 GVVGGLGSKPHQSW
-973 SGGNKMHQMPNS
+973 GGGNKMHQMPNS
-985 QSGSITGP
+985 QSGSITSP

-1005 NQHPQLQQAMD
+1005 NQHPQLQQALD

-1034 QNQSSGWTAGP
+1034 QNQSSGWTTGP
-1045 KPGVSGGGGSGSE
+1045 IPGVSGGGGSGSE

-1116 PHGQGQAQQPHGQGQ
+1116 QQ
-1131 AQQPHG
+1131 QQ
-1137 QGPAQQPHGQGQ
+1137 Q
-1149 AQQPHGQGQAQQ
+1149 
-1161 PHGQGQA
+1161 
-1168 QHPHSQGQAQQP
+1168 
-1180 HGQGQAQQPHGQGQA
+1180 
-1195 QQPHG
+1195 
-1200 QGQAQQPHGQGQAQQ
+1200 
-1215 SHGQGQAQHP
+1215 
-1225 HSQGQAQQPHGQG
+1225 
-1238 QAQQQQPQQPQQPQQ
+1238 QQQQPPPPQ
-1253 QPQQQHG
+1253 G
-1260 PPIQQ
+1260 PPI
-1265 QQHGP
+1265 
-1270 PIQQQQ
+1270 
-1276 HGPPIQ
+1276 
-1282 QQQHGPLIQ
+1282 
-1291 QQQHGPPV
+1291 
-1299 QQQPSRQAAGLGG
+1299 QQQPSRQAAGPGG
-1312 NRDFNTGHGPAKA
+1312 NRDFNTGHGPGKA
-1325 SSMGPSGWGGT
+1325 SAMGPSGWGGT
-1336 SPTSPTVD
+1336 SPASPTVD
-1344 NGTAAWGKSNDTP
+1344 NGTAAWGKPSDAP
-1357 TGWGDPDDAGG
+1357 TGWGEPDDAAG
-1368 KTTCW
+1368 KTCW
-1373 GNPSSNP
+1373 GNPSSNS

-1390 GWGDKEGSVAA
+1390 GWGDKESSVAA

-1416 WNTTGSQGSGSSWGQ
+1416 WNSTGSQGSGSSWGQ

-1440 HAGKKPGNKG
+1440 HTGKKSSNKG
-1450 PLKSGGGDSWMSP
+1450 PLKAGGGDSWMSP

-1471 GLLNDDPSGPNID
+1471 GLLNDDPSSPNID
-1484 LAPGSLQEKK
+1484 LAPGSVQDKK
-1494 MEAEKRGMGMNDYN
+1494 MEAEKRGIGMNDYN

-1513 GGRGGGVGMGYRPPG
+1513 GGRGGGGGGGMAYRPPG
-1528 PKDAAPVDA
+1528 SKEAALGDA
-1537 GSYFDKGGHSIF
+1537 GSYYDKTLPLINQDGCLGEEGPSSLYSPPTVYKPHSLFNHSIPFRQGGHSIF

-1583 PQMPGSALKQMPP
+1583 PQVPGSVLKQMPP
-1596 PSGSVGGVSGVAG
+1596 PSGSVGGVGGVGGVAG

-1614 FPPQLSPQHLA
+1614 FPPQLSPQHIA

-1649 QQQPQQQPQQL
+1649 QQPQQQQQQL

-1691 QQQQVGGLGS
+1691 QQQQAGGLGG
-1701 SSKLSPSHHGGGVGG
+1701 SSKLSPSHHGGGGGG

-1722 ADPLPHPSLAGSVAD
+1722 ADPLPHPGLAGSVVD
-1737 LHQKTLGPYSGFG
+1737 LHQKNLGPYSGFG

-1760 GGSVVGGPGAMKD
+1760 GGSVVGGPGPMKD
-1773 LGGQQSR
+1773 LGSQQSR

-1793 SSTENAFHKNGP
+1793 SSPENPFHKNGP
-1805 VTPIKIP
+1805 VTPIKMP

-1828 GDNWHRTPGNKMSAK
+1828 GDNWHRTPGNKMGAK

-1881 NTVSPSLND
+1881 NTVSPGLND

-1920 SDSPLSNA
+1920 SDSPLNNA
-1928 HNSAKYTDY
+1928 HNSAKYTYY
-1937 KTSWPPE
+1937 KASWPPE

-1953 SRGSSQSQL
+1953 SRGSSQTQL

-1983 APRLASRGWG
+1983 APRLAGRGWG

-2081 VSEEDVARYIAH
+2081 MSEEDVARYIAH
-2093 SQAGGAGSGGTTAA
+2093 SQAGGAGS
-2107 SAGSGSAAASTVGA
+2107 AGSTASSTGSGPSATSAVGA
-2121 NSNGGSCD
+2121 NGNGGSCE
-2129 RGGVGGNSG
+2129 RGGAGGSSAG
-2138 GGGDGASTAGGA
+2138 GGVEGVSTAGGA
-2150 GNGGGGSSSSGWQ
+2150 GSAGAGSSSSGWQ

-2174 SATQGPGLG
+2174 TATQGPGLG
-2183 IFTQWS
+2183 VFTQWG
-2189 SNGSG
+2189 SNGAG
-2194 VGMGGGVEAGR
+2194 VGGVGGAEAGR

-2220 PSSSLWGSPALEDR
+2220 PSSSLWGSPPLEDR

-2246 DLLGGGGRL
+2246 DLLGGGA
-2255 HLRGPTDTHTHA
+2255 D
-2267 HTHTCTQTHTHTH
+2267 
-2280 TQVLHRN
+2280 
-2287 TSVTLCIY
+2287 SI
-2295 LHRDGPK
+2295 

>member
-27 VPDLTKPAS
+27 VPELTKPAS

-62 TSGPGSAA
+62 TLGPGSAA

-93 SSSSTTGGPSA
+93 ISSSTAGGPGA
-104 AGNGSASSGGGP
+104 AGNGSTSSGGGAP
-116 QAPQQPPRYMPREVP
+116 APQQQPRYMPREVP

-166 ANMAAVSESGTAA
+166 ANMAAVSETGAA
-179 ASVALTSSSVAASTT
+179 ASSLALTSSSVAASTT

-216 EKVIVDGNNLEEW
+216 EKVIVDGNDLEEW

-243 GTGGGSGNNGMPVNS
+243 GAGGGSSNNGMPVNS

-272 SLPNECMQSSSSVA
+272 SLPNECMQSSNGVA
-286 WGTAASQGHLGGG
+286 WGMAASQGHLGGG

-316 KAPAAPG
+316 KASAVPG

-340 NFSPNA
+340 NFNPNA

-354 VQQDGPAAAGE
+354 VQQDGPSAAGE
-365 GGLSSFHH
+365 GGPSSFHH
-373 QGPGGSANNSA
+373 QGPGGSLSANSSA
-384 SLGLGGGAVGVQGGH
+384 SLGLGLGGGAVGVLGGH
-399 PSLSVNQSSTHQ
+399 PPLSVNQSSTHQ
-411 HQLHQMQS
+411 RQLHQMQS
-419 RDRELGGG
+419 RDREMGGG

-443 VGEGMDHSMG
+443 I
-453 GGGMSVGDHSLA
+453 GGGMDRGVGGGEMNVGDHSLA

-481 GASRTDRWEGGG
+481 GASRTDGWEGGG

-501 AEGDNGTGGWGYPS
+501 AEGDNGTSGWGYPS

-525 AGNGGNSSQTSGV
+525 AGTGGNSSQTSGV

-545 PGVAGERGVSGSD
+545 SGVGAERGVSGGD
-558 WGGSAPA
+558 WGGSSTGI
-565 VGGANPAGEGMGGAG
+565 GGANPGGEGTGGAC

-594 HPAASSSSSTS
+594 PPATTSPSSTA
-605 TTTTRTWDNQKGEG
+605 TTLTRAWDNQKGEG

-624 SGGGGQGARGGSSSS
+624 GAGGDGQGAQGGSSSS
-639 GGNSRSGSV
+639 GGNSRSGSGPSSSHSRSRRSA
-648 PNSSRPRRPAPDTE
+648 PNAE
-662 AALQNLLSRSD
+662 AALQNLLNRSD

-691 NTSWVLE
+691 NTAWDFE
-698 EHAGQ
+698 EHGGQ
-703 SKGGSSSATSK
+703 SKGGPSSATSK
-714 HPSSASGPSQ
+714 HPSSQ
-724 YSSGPRT
+724 YSGGPRT
-731 LSTDSMGPG
+731 QISESMGPG
-740 VSPSLVPSTGSSGE
+740 ANPSLVPSAGSSGE

-765 GASLSGRAPPPTGP
+765 GASLSGRAPPPSGP
-779 NTRNLGVSQSGPVT
+779 NMRNLGVSQSGPVT
-793 TTGPGMVSGVMPGPS
+793 TTGPGIGSGVIPGHS
-808 QQGKTTGWGGG
+808 QQGKAAGWGGG
-819 GMGAGDS
+819 GMGAGDG

-831 WGNEEW
+831 WGKEEW
-837 RGSSRGGNGGGWGD
+837 RDGSRGGNGGGWGD
-851 LGQQGDSVS
+851 LGQQGDPVS
-860 GGWGGGQDEKRTG
+860 GGWGGSEEEKGTG
-873 GWKEMGGSGGGRGWG
+873 GWKEMGGNGGGSGWG
-888 SEQKV
+888 SGQKV
-893 GAGKDWGEQ
+893 GAVRDWGEQ
-902 ESKSNTGG
+902 QSKSNSGG
-910 GSWGDE
+910 GWEDE
-916 RKNGGGHSGG
+916 RKNGGNSGG
-926 DSGGGGWGNWD
+926 DSGVGGWGSWD
-937 DNAPRRTWGAG
+937 DGAPRRTWGAG
-948 GTGGGGTGGGGI
+948 GTGGGGSGGGGM
-960 GVGGMGSKPHQSW
+960 GVVGGMGSKPHQSW
-973 SGGNKMHQMPNS
+973 GGGNKMHQMPNS
-985 QSGSITGP
+985 QSGPITGP

-1005 NQHPQLQQAMD
+1005 NQHPQRQQALD
-1016 QGAMQGGGGRKL
+1016 QGAMQGGGGRKP

-1034 QNQSSGWTAGP
+1034 QNQSSGWTSGP
-1045 KPGVSGGGGSGSE
+1045 IPGGSGGGGSGSE

-1095 LWDKNSG
+1095 LWDKNSS

-1108 HGQGQAQQ
+1108 HGQVQA
-1116 PHGQGQAQQPHGQGQ
+1116 
-1131 AQQPHG
+1131 
-1137 QGPAQQPHGQGQ
+1137 
-1149 AQQPHGQGQAQQ
+1149 
-1161 PHGQGQA
+1161 
-1168 QHPHSQGQAQQP
+1168 
-1180 HGQGQAQQPHGQGQA
+1180 
-1195 QQPHG
+1195 
-1200 QGQAQQPHGQGQAQQ
+1200 
-1215 SHGQGQAQHP
+1215 
-1225 HSQGQAQQPHGQG
+1225 
-1238 QAQQQQPQQPQQPQQ
+1238 QPQQ
-1253 QPQQQHG
+1253 QQG
-1260 PPIQQ
+1260 PPI
-1265 QQHGP
+1265 
-1270 PIQQQQ
+1270 
-1276 HGPPIQ
+1276 
-1282 QQQHGPLIQ
+1282 
-1291 QQQHGPPV
+1291 

-1312 NRDFNTGHGPAKA
+1312 NRDFNSGHGPGKTSA
-1325 SSMGPSGWGGT
+1325 MGPSGWGGT

-1344 NGTAAWGKSNDTP
+1344 NGTAAWGKPTDAP

-1368 KTTCW
+1368 KTTGW
-1373 GNPSSNP
+1373 GNPSPNP

-1416 WNTTGSQGSGSSWGQ
+1416 WNSTGSQGSGSSWGQ

-1440 HAGKKPGNKG
+1440 HAGKKPSNKG
-1450 PLKSGGGDSWMSP
+1450 PLKAGGGDSWMSP

-1471 GLLNDDPSGPNID
+1471 GLLNDDPTGPSID

-1494 MEAEKRGMGMNDYN
+1494 MDVDKRSMGMNDYN

-1513 GGRGGGVGMGYRPPG
+1513 GGRGGGGMAYRPPVS
-1528 PKDAAPVDA
+1528 KEAAPGDA
-1537 GSYFDKGGHSIF
+1537 GSYYDKDWCLGEEVPCSLYSPPTVYKPHSLFNHTIPFRQGGHSIF
-1549 GSSGGMAQSRH
+1549 GSGGGMAQSRH
-1560 QPSIPPINQSPGI
+1560 QPSVPPINQSPGI

-1583 PQMPGSALKQMPP
+1583 PQVPGSVLKQMPP
-1596 PSGSVGGVSGVAG
+1596 PSGSVGGVGGVGGVAG
-1609 VGGGV
+1609 LGGGV
-1614 FPPQLSPQHLA
+1614 FPPQLSPQHIA

-1649 QQQPQQQPQQL
+1649 QPQQQQQQL

-1691 QQQQVGGLGS
+1691 QQQQLGGLGG
-1701 SSKLSPSHHGGGVGG
+1701 SSKLSPSHHGGVGGG

-1722 ADPLPHPSLAGSVAD
+1722 ADPLPHPGLAGSVAD

-1760 GGSVVGGPGAMKD
+1760 GGSVVGGPGGMKD

-1780 FKWMMEGHCSPDT
+1780 FKWMMEGHSSPDT
-1793 SSTENAFHKNGP
+1793 SSPENAFHKNGP
-1805 VTPIKIP
+1805 VTPMKMP

-1828 GDNWHRTPGNKMSAK
+1828 GDNWHRTPGNKMGTK
-1843 PTNTPS
+1843 PPTTPS

-1881 NTVSPSLND
+1881 NAVSPNLND

-1920 SDSPLSNA
+1920 SDSPLNNA

-1953 SRGSSQSQL
+1953 NRGSSQTQL
-1962 SRLPPGLASQKQ
+1962 SRPPPGLASQKQ

-1983 APRLASRGWG
+1983 APRLAGRGWG
-1993 SGSSTTGSTWSDGS
+1993 SGSSTAGSTWSDGS

-2093 SQAGGAGSGGTTAA
+2093 SQAGGAGSGGTAASSAGSGPTAA
-2107 SAGSGSAAASTVGA
+2107 SAVGANGNGASCERGGAGGSSGGGAVEAASTVGA
-2121 NSNGGSCD
+2121 
-2129 RGGVGGNSG
+2129 
-2138 GGGDGASTAGGA
+2138 A
-2150 GNGGGGSSSSGWQ
+2150 GNGGAGHSSSGWQ

-2174 SATQGPGLG
+2174 SVAQGPGLG
-2183 IFTQWS
+2183 IFAQWS
-2189 SNGSG
+2189 SNGTG
-2194 VGMGGGVEAGR
+2194 VGGTGGVEAGR

-2212 GGMSGAGY
+2212 GGMSGAAY

-2246 DLLGGGGRL
+2246 DLLGGGA
-2255 HLRGPTDTHTHA
+2255 D
-2267 HTHTCTQTHTHTH
+2267 
-2280 TQVLHRN
+2280 
-2287 TSVTLCIY
+2287 SI
-2295 LHRDGPK
+2295 